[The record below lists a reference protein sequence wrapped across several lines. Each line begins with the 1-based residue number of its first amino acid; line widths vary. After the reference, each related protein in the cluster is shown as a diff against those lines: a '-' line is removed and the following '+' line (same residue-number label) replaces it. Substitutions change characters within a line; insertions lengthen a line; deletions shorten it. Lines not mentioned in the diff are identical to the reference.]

1 MHWHGDTFDLPSG
14 TTRLADT
21 AITPNQA
28 FAHDPKVLAL
38 QFHVEPRARELE
50 RWLIGH
56 TMELG
61 AAGIDLTQFR
71 ADIARLGP
79 GLERAGTK
87 LFNDWLDQ
95 AA

>member
-1 MHWHGDTFDLPSG
+1 MATPSTCPSG
-14 TTRLADT
+14 ATRLAET

-28 FAHDPKVLAL
+28 FAYGPKVLAL
-38 QFHVEPRARELE
+38 QFHVEPRAAELE

-61 AAGIDLTQFR
+61 AAGIDLAKLR
-71 ADIARLGP
+71 ADTARLGP
-79 GLERAGTK
+79 GLERAGAK

>member
-1 MHWHGDTFDLPSG
+1 VARRCWRYSFTW
-14 TTRLADT
+14 R
-21 AITPNQA
+21 
-28 FAHDPKVLAL
+28 
-38 QFHVEPRARELE
+38 RARALE

-56 TMELG
+56 TGELA
-61 AAGIDLTQFR
+61 AAGIDLTQLR
-71 ADIARLGP
+71 ADNARLGP